1 MLVVFSCCR
10 FVFSLLFMKRFFF
23 TLLQSA
29 SLPDAPNLFFPP
41 LFSFHHLRL
50 SIRLV
55 ATCEQTARGTPR
67 RTSGRVPATP
77 RRLTLSI
84 FRRVFAAVLA
94 FVFLPRTGKFH
105 EGKDHP
111 DVNPYFP
118 WGHEIPRGSI
128 FWAEAESSWPTVE
141 LFYFLNYENRRTYL
155 YIFMYQIPFSANRSL
170 LLVPIGPLRDEGRL
184 LCHGI
189 LIAGDRGRAQLV
201 FTLFTL

>member
-1 MLVVFSCCR
+1 MLPSCPDVIPFTESTQFDRDLSRDKDNIILFVTHFSSSTLFYFHSVSSAGPASFGFRMVVEFYVGCLQLLPFCL
-10 FVFSLLFMKRFFF
+10 SLLFMKRFFF

-41 LFSFHHLRL
+41 LFSFHRLRL

-94 FVFLPRTGKFH
+94 FVF
-105 EGKDHP
+105 
-111 DVNPYFP
+111 FP
-118 WGHEIPRGSI
+118 SHRQIPRG
-128 FWAEAESSWPTVE
+128 E
-141 LFYFLNYENRRTYL
+141 
-155 YIFMYQIPFSANRSL
+155 
-170 LLVPIGPLRDEGRL
+170 GPP
-184 LCHGI
+184 
-189 LIAGDRGRAQLV
+189 
-201 FTLFTL
+201 